1 MDRTTDAPYPT
12 AVPLADACPTD
23 LHVAVNVLVGLV
35 GESAWDEALWDTDTW
50 EAVDRWVDV
59 APDVM
64 GVTVEHAEA
73 EAAHLTLE
81 LRNETLRYSQA
92 ELEFPVGG
100 LVAVWTD
107 TDTADE
113 WRFWGR
119 ISRLGRVVPDHARQG
134 PAARPGDGP
143 HRGVRLGVPAQP
155 GHRRP
160 DLPAGF

>member
-1 MDRTTDAPYPT
+1 MRTTDARTKSWCRWPM
-12 AVPLADACPTD
+12 LPTD

-73 EAAHLTLE
+73 EAAHLTLQ

-92 ELEFPVGG
+92 QLEFPVRRTHGFMS
-100 LVAVWTD
+100 TD
-107 TDTADE
+107 TDCRRVAV
-113 WRFWGR
+113 
-119 ISRLGRVVPDHARQG
+119 LGPSTSERVVPDHA
-134 PAARPGDGP
+134 
-143 HRGVRLGVPAQP
+143 
-155 GHRRP
+155 
-160 DLPAGF
+160 